1 MTVSPRLLVHLLA
14 IGIGAVCYAA
24 PMEPLVVSARVEHIV
39 NHDFAGIQTFQLHLG
54 GEHGTVTV
62 LGDGDLPLIKELLSR
77 DKQCV
82 SIEVRGQ

>member
-1 MTVSPRLLVHLLA
+1 MSYALSPD
-14 IGIGAVCYAA
+14 
-24 PMEPLVVSARVEHIV
+24 LVVSARVEHIV

-62 LGDGDLPLIKELLSR
+62 LGDGDLPIIKELLSR
-77 DKQCV
+77 DKQRV